1 MPILCF
7 AFFYESMII
16 PVSNAFVVNDSN
28 GAIGMKT
35 SIISLFM
42 SLCLYAL
49 ILPLMTAIKLNYSN
63 QGNQLMYLAVYQ
75 VFDYPFAVPTLIL
88 MTVLAIL

>member
-1 MPILCF
+1 MPTMCF

-35 SIISLFM
+35 SIISLVM
-42 SLCLYAL
+42 SLSLYSM
-49 ILPLMTAIKLNYSN
+49 ILPLMTVIKTNYGDSN
-63 QGNQLMYLAVYQ
+63 TN
-75 VFDYPFAVPTLIL
+75 
-88 MTVLAIL
+88 